1 MVREATLDDAPAIAR
16 LAARTFHL
24 ACPPTTSAEAIAAHI
39 RDELNAERFA
49 EHMVASDFF
58 VVDAGDGEVCG
69 YVMIAH
75 DPPPIDQDWSNP
87 VELRRIYVDTDR
99 HSNLRVWDYK
109 TGQSRNFSRL
119 KQDNPTASGRFL
131 QLPIYA
137 IAAETSFGRGP
148 LPTQAKYWFLSGG
161 SRDKPIG
168 YAVTD
173 EVKERALSVVEVVLD
188 GYRRGIFP
196 PRPKVHSH
204 LYDCPSCQPDGAD
217 RLTKE
222 GFELLL
228 QADELADY
236 RAVIDE

>member
-99 HSNLRVWDYK
+99 HS
-109 TGQSRNFSRL
+109 
-119 KQDNPTASGRFL
+119 SGVAVELMDTSLAF
-131 QLPIYA
+131 
-137 IAAETSFGRGP
+137 AAERGHDWIW
-148 LPTQAKYWFLSGG
+148 LGTNEAN
-161 SRDKPIG
+161 D
-168 YAVTD
+168 
-173 EVKERALSVVEVVLD
+173 
-188 GYRRGIFP
+188 
-196 PRPKVHSH
+196 
-204 LYDCPSCQPDGAD
+204 
-217 RLTKE
+217 
-222 GFELLL
+222 
-228 QADELADY
+228 
-236 RAVIDE
+236 RAVRFYEKFGFRIVGKRSFCVADSIECDHVMARPVR

>member
-1 MVREATLDDAPAIAR
+1 MNCGA
-16 LAARTFHL
+16 
-24 ACPPTTSAEAIAAHI
+24 
-39 RDELNAERFA
+39 
-49 EHMVASDFF
+49 
-58 VVDAGDGEVCG
+58 G
-69 YVMIAH
+69 YVVITRSQK
-75 DPPPIDQDWSNP
+75 I
-87 VELRRIYVDTDR
+87 R
-99 HSNLRVWDYK
+99 HSAILS
-109 TGQSRNFSRL
+109 QSVDQINVTDIPLSP
-119 KQDNPTASGRFL
+119 D
-131 QLPIYA
+131 
-137 IAAETSFGRGP
+137 AA
-148 LPTQAKYWFLSGG
+148 
-161 SRDKPIG
+161 IG